1 MNRPS
6 LFRTQG
12 RKENAKKVEDTVP
25 ALQGLIDSLGVL
37 IHINI
42 LKCMKINNIQG
53 SANQYSKLNTKKM
66 SRN

>member
-1 MNRPS
+1 MKRPS

-12 RKENAKKVEDTVP
+12 RKGNAKKVEDTVP
-25 ALQGLIDSLGVL
+25 VLQGLTDSLKVL
-37 IHINI
+37 IRIKI

-53 SANQYSKLNTKKM
+53 SANQYSKLNTKQM